1 MPCRCQLIPLAGF
14 FAPFAAIDLIKNGS
28 FIKGST
34 LLLASPLLAA
44 LSLAILPL
52 FIASIAIDKYDHQK
66 AQKALD
72 HQKAQKAL
80 ETYAKMASE
89 KRKEQQQQIDSTE

>member
-1 MPCRCQLIPLAGF
+1 MR
-14 FAPFAAIDLIKNGS
+14 
-28 FIKGST
+28 GST

-52 FIASIAIDKYDHQK
+52 FIASIAVDKY
-66 AQKALD
+66 D

-89 KRKEQQQQIDSTE
+89 KRKEQQQHKIKNSADYQRRIVN